1 MQDIET
7 KLLDE
12 LNKNPAC
19 FLGMINGQRIFVR
32 YDSKTDVKEILI
44 LIDSYDIWAH
54 VFNYDGYWY
63 TTLVIFPV
71 ALNARDINDLFKNFW
86 SRMKLANKDVN
97 SLFWFPANDSHGLY
111 QAIYAN
117 NSFDRAIR
125 DLISIINNYQA
136 WHNGVDQ
143 GDCNNYFQI
152 KQIYE
157 DINHNFS

>member
-7 KLLDE
+7 QLLNA

-19 FLGMINGQRIFVR
+19 FLGMNNGQRVFVR
-32 YDSKTDVKEILI
+32 YDSSSDVKEILI

-54 VFNYDGYWY
+54 VFHYDSYWY
-63 TTLVIFPV
+63 TTLVIFPI

-97 SLFWFPANDSHGLY
+97 FLFWFPANDSHDSY
-111 QAIYAN
+111 QASYQN
-117 NSFDRAIR
+117 DSFDAAIR
-125 DLISIINNYQA
+125 DLMNIINHYQA
-136 WHNGVDQ
+136 WHNGLDQ
-143 GDCNNYFQI
+143 GACNHDFQI

-157 DINHNFS
+157 DIGKK